1 MPCCNLVKNLQLPSL
16 PPSLALS
23 LHSPV
28 AKISLSVKVL
38 YPSYAFMSRSTFGK
52 GVKMALGKING
63 AIIQ

>member
-1 MPCCNLVKNLQLPSL
+1 MWGSRFFCLLPSL
-16 PPSLALS
+16 RPSLS

-52 GVKMALGKING
+52 GVKIALGKING